1 MLRLH
6 WPKLLHN
13 LRRGEPFRHHLPPP
27 DTPSMTTTYDG
38 NCLQMK
44 YGLCL
49 SGHTK
54 LTGSPLSGLSKR
66 WGLAGGAGG
75 TGAVPHSP
83 PPLGVT
89 VSMKEVR
96 GGNDF
101 IDEFCM
107 SWWASTCL
115 TGGCSLVCLAS
126 VQARRGVCQ
135 VCRYPSC
142 PWSPWPSAPHLV
154 YILHCGFCK

>member
-27 DTPSMTTTYDG
+27 DTPAMTTTYDG

-54 LTGSPLSGLSKR
+54 LTGSPFSGLSKR
-66 WGLAGGAGG
+66 WGPGRGCWGDRGGASQPSPSWSDSFYEGG
-75 TGAVPHSP
+75 ERWQRVHRWVLHVLVSLHLFDRWVQPGLSQESP
-83 PPLGVT
+83 DQQSPTPGPRT
-89 VSMKEVR
+89 
-96 GGNDF
+96 
-101 IDEFCM
+101 
-107 SWWASTCL
+107 STCE
-115 TGGCSLVCLAS
+115 CAS
-126 VQARRGVCQ
+126 KKRSVSSV
-135 VCRYPSC
+135 
-142 PWSPWPSAPHLV
+142 
-154 YILHCGFCK
+154 